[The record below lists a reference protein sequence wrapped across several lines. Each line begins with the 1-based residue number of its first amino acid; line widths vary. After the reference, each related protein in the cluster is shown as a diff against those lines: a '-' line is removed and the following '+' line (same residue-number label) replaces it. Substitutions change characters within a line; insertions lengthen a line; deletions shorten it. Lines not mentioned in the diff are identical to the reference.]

1 MIMLPNFKYH
11 PDPLG
16 TEMFRQDGPK
26 TCCCCGRQTD
36 IWYDGPYYGDRN
48 LNDDTGDDD
57 EMPYEKM
64 DFLCPDC
71 IADGSAA
78 RKYQCMF
85 QADELVGEKPEDA
98 DKQDEWLHHTP
109 GYYCWQEPLWYTH
122 CGDYCEFLGS
132 VGWKEIEKMGLED
145 EIADTYDE
153 NVNGF
158 EFSFV
163 REGTY
168 QHGHVQCFLF
178 RCRHCGRHFITV
190 DPD

>member
-1 MIMLPNFKYH
+1 MLPKFKYH

-16 TEMFRQDGPK
+16 TEMFRQDEPK
-26 TCCCCGRQTD
+26 TCCCCGKQTD
-36 IWYDGPYYGDRN
+36 IWYDGPFDGDWLNPAFERN
-48 LNDDTGDDD
+48 AD
-57 EMPYEKM
+57 EHEYEKM
-64 DFLCPDC
+64 DYVCPDC

-78 RKYQCMF
+78 KKFLCVF
-85 QADELVGEKPEDA
+85 TSCNLVGEEPA
-98 DKQDEWLHHTP
+98 DESAKDEWRYRTP
-109 GYYCWQEPLWYTH
+109 GYYSWQEPLWYTH

-132 VGWKEIEKMGLED
+132 VGWKEIEEMGLED

-153 NVNGF
+153 DVNGF

-168 QHGHVQCFLF
+168 KHGHVQCFLF
-178 RCRHCGRHFITV
+178 RCRHCGKHFITV